1 MKPKWTKGKP
11 TKKGFYILDLGY
23 KFLRSDM
30 GYQQHYASAF
40 SDGQEI
46 RSTLDGKLIG
56 EDIEG
61 YTCITPIDYK
71 D

>member
-1 MKPKWTKGKP
+1 
-11 TKKGFYILDLGY
+11 
-23 KFLRSDM
+23 M